1 MKASGG
7 SLMRRCAARLRTVLR
22 DDGER
27 CRQCGVCHNVCG
39 LMGRKPGWLHRA
51 AGTSAAVDAAKRSGA
66 PAAPHSIDAKAQE
79 D

>member
-1 MKASGG
+1 MKAFGG
-7 SLMRRCAARLRTVLR
+7 SLVRRCAARLRTALR

-27 CRQCGVCHNVCG
+27 CRRCGVCHNVCG

-51 AGTSAAVDAAKRSGA
+51 AARPEDMDTAKRSGV